1 MHAKKNKHGL
11 NKKLIMSRDE
21 DIELRNIDEEDF
33 YDELDQNEDIEQ
45 FFGLKFARH
54 GKILSRVPEDFEGI
68 LEIPEGVEILAN
80 NALRSCYGITQII
93 IPSTF
98 QIFARCAFRNSLI
111 NTSFS
116 VSPDNEFF
124 STSQDGKSLFS
135 EEGSI
140 LVKVATNIEEY
151 IVPEN
156 VKKIGPFAFHNCKNL
171 KNIVLHNDLSEIAAS
186 AFSGCRSLVDIILP
200 DSIKK
205 IGSWAFLDCISLESI
220 HLPKELNKITTG
232 LLSGCT
238 SLKEIHIPETVKNI
252 SQEAFSNC
260 SVLES
265 IHIPLETKKIDS
277 SAFQGCASLR
287 FITVDENNKKYMA
300 ENNVL
305 YDYHQT
311 TLVRCSVDYEE
322 FDISEYISTIESY
335 AFSDCENLSKITLPQ
350 YLTAIKEY
358 TFANCPKLESIDIP
372 ENVTK
377 IGFGAFENCV
387 SLKKITFHQFSHL
400 KAVGPFAFAEC
411 SSLEEIQLPP
421 TVTTIGTKAENGGCS
436 FSGCESLIEMDIPAK
451 VDFLNEAMFYNCKN
465 LKKVIIPYNM
475 NYIDQ
480 DLFYGCDNLEEVVLR
495 NANTVIEDGT
505 FDEKVKITIENQNIN
520 KIYFEI

>member
-1 MHAKKNKHGL
+1 MKSISKSYGVPGLRLGVLASSDRVFIDRMKKGISIWNINSFAEFYMQIAEKYKKDYDAAKVAFCHERSRFMGALSGIEGL
-11 NKKLIMSRDE
+11 RVYPSEANYFM
-21 DIELRNIDEEDF
+21 IELLRGHSSRTMAKQ
-33 YDELDQNEDIEQ
+33 L
-45 FFGLKFARH
+45 LSRH
-54 GKILSRVPEDFEGI
+54 NLFIKDLSGKIKRDNRQFIRVAIRGSED
-68 LEIPEGVEILAN
+68 
-80 NALRSCYGITQII
+80 
-93 IPSTF
+93 
-98 QIFARCAFRNSLI
+98 
-111 NTSFS
+111 
-116 VSPDNEFF
+116 
-124 STSQDGKSLFS
+124 
-135 EEGSI
+135 
-140 LVKVATNIEEY
+140 
-151 IVPEN
+151 
-156 VKKIGPFAFHNCKNL
+156 
-171 KNIVLHNDLSEIAAS
+171 NDLLVAA
-186 AFSGCRSLVDIILP
+186 
-200 DSIKK
+200 
-205 IGSWAFLDCISLESI
+205 
-220 HLPKELNKITTG
+220 
-232 LLSGCT
+232 
-238 SLKEIHIPETVKNI
+238 LK
-252 SQEAFSNC
+252 Q
-260 SVLES
+260 
-265 IHIPLETKKIDS
+265 
-277 SAFQGCASLR
+277 
-287 FITVDENNKKYMA
+287 YMA